1 MSSEQTTNNGER
13 FSRKGATPEERARKQ
28 RRIRLIILVCLA
40 LVPLIVFIEAKIF
53 SGGQPLP
60 FGSNLLIFALINTNV
75 LLLLLMVF
83 LILRNLVELIFER
96 RQKILGA
103 KLRTKLVISFVSLA
117 LLPSSLLFFV
127 ALQFVS
133 TSMDYWFNTNVEQA
147 LKESQEIARN
157 TYGRITDRVQRLNI
171 LLAHDLAK
179 MTEKITEKKNI
190 HAVLDKKLSLLV
202 DGAPDAVTVFSSERV
217 PLLFLPLTSQPT
229 QIRPQLP
236 ADIFRRTAELGKTVT
251 ITQDHEAGEL
261 ISAASSIHGPQ
272 KETVLLLVSVLV
284 PRLDMERLQRVSE
297 GIEGYRRLLMLKK
310 PFKISMIVMLLVVT
324 LLIVF
329 SAIWFGLYVSRGLTD
344 PIDKLAH
351 GTRMIVR
358 GQYDFMLEK
367 TSHDEMGLLI
377 DSFNR
382 MTAELSNSKKE
393 LEQANIALTKSNM
406 ELDQRRRSME
416 TILRNV
422 AAGVISFD
430 ENGIITTVNRFAEEL
445 LHINSSLFVGHHYKE
460 VLAPQHQAVLEG
472 FLHEMEHAGKPV
484 LQRHLQLTVARETF
498 SLLVNFTR
506 LTDEKGRSLG
516 IVLVFDNLTQ
526 LEKAQRMAA
535 WREVARRIAHEVKN
549 PLTPIQLSAQ
559 RLRKRYLPV
568 LDKEK
573 EVFDQCTTT
582 IIDQVEELKKLVS
595 EFSSF
600 ARLPVLDKKQNNINE
615 MIDHI
620 LVLYQEAH
628 REIRFTVLR
637 PPPPVPPFLFDQKQL
652 KRGLINLLDNAIAVV
667 PEHGHITLSVSC
679 DPKAQMVVLE
689 VADNGPGIAAN
700 DKARLFEP
708 YFSTKKTGTGLG
720 LAIVNTIVSDHGGT
734 IEALDNTPSG
744 ALFRITLPLET
755 EEGKQAREVQAKP
768 V

>member
-1 MSSEQTTNNGER
+1 MTSEQTTQNGER
-13 FSRKGATPEERARKQ
+13 FSRKRATPEEQARKR
-28 RRIRLIILVCLA
+28 RRIRFIILVCLA

-103 KLRTKLVISFVSLA
+103 RLRTKLVISFVSLA

-133 TSMDYWFNTNVEQA
+133 TSMDYWFNINVEQA

-157 TYGRITDRVQRLNI
+157 TYGRITDRVQRVNT

-179 MTEKITEKKNI
+179 MTEKITEEKNI

-202 DGAPDAVTVFSSERV
+202 DEPPDAVTVFSSERV
-217 PLLFLPLTSQPT
+217 PLLFLSLTSRPVH
-229 QIRPQLP
+229 IRPQLP
-236 ADIFRRTAELGKTVT
+236 ADIFRRTAELGKTIT

-329 SAIWFGLYVSRGLTD
+329 SAIWFGLYVARGLTG

-382 MTAELSNSKKE
+382 MTAELSSSKKE

-430 ENGIITTVNRFAEEL
+430 EKGVITTVNRFAEEL
-445 LHINSSLFVGHHYKE
+445 LHISSSFFVGHHYKE
-460 VLAPQHQAVLEG
+460 VLAPQHQAVLEE

-484 LQRHLQLTVARETF
+484 LQRHLRLTVAGETF

-568 LDKEK
+568 LEKEK

-628 REIRFTVLR
+628 KEIRFTVSR
-637 PPPPVPPFLFDQKQL
+637 PPPSVPPFLFDQKQL
-652 KRGLINLLDNAIAVV
+652 KRGLINLLDNAVAVV

-679 DPKAQMVVLE
+679 DPKAQLVVLE
-689 VADNGPGIAAN
+689 VADNGPGIAAQ

-734 IEALDNTPSG
+734 LEALDNTPSG

-755 EEGKQAREVQAKP
+755 VEGKQPREV
-768 V
+768 

>member
-1 MSSEQTTNNGER
+1 MNSAPTTNNGEH
-13 FSRKGATPEERARKQ
+13 FSGKRATPEERARKQ
-28 RRIRLIILVCLA
+28 RGIRLIILVCLA
-40 LVPLIVFIEAKIF
+40 LVPLIVVIEVKFF
-53 SGGQPLP
+53 SAGQPLP

-103 KLRTKLVISFVSLA
+103 RLRTKLVISFVSLA

-157 TYGRITDRVQRLNI
+157 TYGRITDRAQRLNT

-179 MTEKITEKKNI
+179 MTGKITEKKNI
-190 HAVLDKKLSLLV
+190 HAVLDKKLALLV
-202 DGAPDAVTVFSSERV
+202 DEPPDAVTVFSSERV
-217 PLLFLPLTSQPT
+217 PLLFLPLTSLPID
-229 QIRPQLP
+229 IRPQLP

-310 PFKISMIVMLLVVT
+310 TFKISMIVMLLVVT

-329 SAIWFGLYVSRGLTD
+329 SAIWFGLYISRGLTD

-382 MTAELSNSKKE
+382 MTAELSSSKKE
-393 LEQANIALTKSNM
+393 LEQANIALTESNM

-430 ENGIITTVNRFAEEL
+430 ENGMITTVNRFAEEL

-460 VLAPQHQAVLEG
+460 VLAPQHQTVLEG
-472 FLHEMEHAGKPV
+472 FLHEIEHAGKPV
-484 LQRHLQLTVARETF
+484 LQRHLRLTVAGETF

-568 LDKEK
+568 LEQEK
-573 EVFDQCTTT
+573 EVFDQCTMT

-600 ARLPVLDKKQNNINE
+600 ARLPVLDRKQNDINE

-628 REIRFTVLR
+628 KDIRFTVFR

-652 KRGLINLLDNAIAVV
+652 KRGLINLLDNAVSVV
-667 PEHGHITLSVSC
+667 PEHGHIALAISC
-679 DPKAQMVVLE
+679 DPAARTVVLE
-689 VADNGPGIAAN
+689 VADNGPGIAAS

-720 LAIVNTIVSDHGGT
+720 LAIVNTIVADHGGT
-734 IEALDNTPSG
+734 LEALDNTPSG

-755 EEGKQAREVQAKP
+755 DGGKEAVEVQAKP